1 MSSKSNESANKPN
14 RFGPLGRVSRFFYT
28 KSNLLTAL
36 IATAIFL
43 GYLVFVLTA
52 QGKTFAVAN
61 STVKSLGTS
70 LGFGQTEILAFL
82 SERSHQMI
90 SAYINFNQVW
100 DTLFGLIYGV
110 MYVLWVSV
118 LFKSHSQRVGILN
131 LLPFG
136 QVVFDWLENASLAAL
151 SNQYLADGTISS
163 STALLAST
171 FSATKWVFSLLVY
184 VVILVGIVIRVAGAL
199 KRRNQPVK

>member
-1 MSSKSNESANKPN
+1 MSTNSNESANLPK
-14 RFGPLGRVSRFFYT
+14 RVGPLSRVSGFFYS
-28 KSNLLTAL
+28 KSNLVTAL
-36 IATAIFL
+36 VATAIFA

-52 QGKTFAVAN
+52 QGKAFAVAN

-82 SERSHQMI
+82 SERSDQMI

-118 LFKSHSQRVGILN
+118 LFKPSSQRVGILN

-136 QVVFDWLENASLAAL
+136 QVIFDWLENASLAAL

-184 VVILVGIVIRVAGAL
+184 VLILVGIVIRLRVAL
-199 KRRNQPVK
+199 KRRSQR